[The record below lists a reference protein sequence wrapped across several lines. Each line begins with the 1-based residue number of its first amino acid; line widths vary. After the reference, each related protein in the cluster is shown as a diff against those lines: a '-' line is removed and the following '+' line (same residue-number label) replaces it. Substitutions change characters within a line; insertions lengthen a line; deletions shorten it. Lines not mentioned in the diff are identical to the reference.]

1 MASQTTATFDE
12 STDEF
17 IIHSPSVE
25 SQHRQLH
32 IIKSLSETSPR
43 QSGGSVEPHTQPLIV
58 LSLPNFLSKASV
70 MVSKR
75 RSNLVAMWS

>member
-1 MASQTTATFDE
+1 MALQTTATFDE

-25 SQHRQLH
+25 PLPIQLH
-32 IIKSLSETSPR
+32 ITYPLSETSPR
-43 QSGGSVEPHTQPLIV
+43 QSGGSAEPRTQLLIV
-58 LSLPNFLSKASV
+58 LFLPSSMSKASV

-75 RSNLVAMWS
+75 TPTFVAMWS